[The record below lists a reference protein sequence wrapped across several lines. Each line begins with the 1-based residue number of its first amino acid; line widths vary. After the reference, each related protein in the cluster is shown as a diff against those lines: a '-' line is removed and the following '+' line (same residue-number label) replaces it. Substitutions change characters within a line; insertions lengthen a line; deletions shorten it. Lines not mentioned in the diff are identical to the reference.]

1 MFIHEKNMC
10 DPCIYVTMTIRLILQ
25 DATSCDIT
33 RTKALYQRKI
43 AVLSSLN
50 TLDVAWISQTLDS
63 SAGVF
68 L

>member
-1 MFIHEKNMC
+1 MYLCNDE
-10 DPCIYVTMTIRLILQ
+10 IR

-43 AVLSSLN
+43 TVLSSLN